1 MPRTA
6 GTGASVRTD
15 GRAGPGGTR
24 RWPIVATLA
33 LSTTVGYGVLHYAFA
48 VLLGPI
54 AHDLDASTTAVT
66 GALTVSVLAS
76 AVAAVPA
83 GRWLDRRGG
92 RGLMTVGSIVATV
105 LVLAWSRVDSLPALY
120 LVLAGIGLTGAMTLY
135 GPALAVVVTWF
146 PEPHRRGNALL
157 AVTVVA
163 GFASTIFMPLTGYLT
178 AHHGWRNTLLILA
191 AVYATMTVPGHWLVV
206 RRPSYPGRDGP
217 AGARPRRSL
226 RSVATDR
233 RFWTLASVFVAHLTA
248 TATISVHLVTY
259 LVERGHPA
267 TFAATVAGL
276 LGVLSVTGRLTLTTA
291 ARRFQVT
298 SVVAA
303 VFLVQ
308 GIGALALA
316 AVAGS
321 AVGAIIAV
329 LLFGI
334 GFGVAAVAQ
343 PALVADIYGTAV
355 FGTVSGMLAV
365 PVTLAKA
372 TAPVAAAAART
383 GTGSYLPVLIG
394 VAVACV
400 VAAVG
405 AGVCGRYLP
414 RRR

>member
-1 MPRTA
+1 MPGTA

-15 GRAGPGGTR
+15 GRVGTERIR

-54 AHDLDASTTAVT
+54 ARDLDASTTAVT
-66 GALTVSVLAS
+66 GALTVSVLAT
-76 AVAAVPA
+76 AVAAVPV

-92 RGLMTVGSIVATV
+92 RGLMTVGSIVAAV
-105 LVLAWSRVDSLPALY
+105 LVLAWSRVDSLAALY

-146 PEPHRRGNALL
+146 PEPDRRGNALL

-178 AHHGWRNTLLILA
+178 AQYGWRNTLLILA
-191 AVYATMTVPGHWLVV
+191 AIYATMTVPGHWLVV
-206 RRPSYPGRDGP
+206 RRPSYPGRDGTT
-217 AGARPRRSL
+217 ARPRRSL
-226 RSVATDR
+226 RAVATDR
-233 RFWTLASVFVAHLTA
+233 RFWILALVFVAHLTA
-248 TATISVHLVTY
+248 TATISVHLVSY
-259 LVERGHPA
+259 LVERGHPT

-276 LGVLSVTGRLTLTTA
+276 LGVLSVTGRLTLTTVS
-291 ARRFQVT
+291 RRFRVT
-298 SVVAA
+298 SVVAV

-308 GIGALALA
+308 GVGALALA
-316 AVAGS
+316 VVADS
-321 AVGAIIAV
+321 PAGAIVAV

-405 AGVCGRYLP
+405 AGVSGRYLP
-414 RRR
+414 RRY

>member
-1 MPRTA
+1 MPVTA
-6 GTGASVRTD
+6 RTGASVRTD
-15 GRAGPGGTR
+15 ASSDTGRNR

-48 VLLGPI
+48 VLLEPI
-54 AHDLDASTTAVT
+54 AYDLDASTTAVT
-66 GALTVSVLAS
+66 GALTVSVLTS
-76 AVAAVPA
+76 AVAAVPV

-92 RGLMTVGSIVATV
+92 RGLMTVGSIVAAV
-105 LVLAWSRVDSLPALY
+105 LVLAWSRVDALPALY
-120 LVLAGIGLTGAMTLY
+120 LVQAGIGLAGAMTLY

-146 PEPHRRGNALL
+146 PEPHRRANALL

-163 GFASTIFMPLTGYLT
+163 GFASTVFMPLTGFLT
-178 AHHGWRNTLLILA
+178 AQYGWRNTLLILA
-191 AVYATMTVPGHWLVV
+191 AVYATTTVPGHWLVV
-206 RRPSYPGRDGP
+206 RRPPYAGRN
-217 AGARPRRSL
+217 GATASRPRRSL
-226 RSVATDR
+226 RAVAGDR
-233 RFWTLASVFVAHLTA
+233 RFWTLSLVFVAHVTA
-248 TATISVHLVTY
+248 TATVGVHLVIY

-276 LGVLSVTGRLTLTTA
+276 LGVLSVTGRLTLTTV
-291 ARRFQVT
+291 ARRFRVT
-298 SVVAA
+298 SVVAV

-308 GIGALALA
+308 GVGALALA

-321 AVGAIIAV
+321 AVGAVVAV
-329 LLFGI
+329 LLFGL

-355 FGTVSGMLAV
+355 FGAVSGMLAV

-372 TAPVAAAAART
+372 TAPVVAAEVRS
-383 GTGSYLPVLIG
+383 GTGSYLPVLVG

-405 AGVCGRYLP
+405 AGVSGRYLP
-414 RRR
+414 RGR